1 MVQEKMKRLWASLFP
16 SKPCRCACGDPS
28 SLHIEREESNNDTCH
43 GECVREIKVLGP
55 GCAKCKS
62 TFKTLEK
69 VIRDNGLDVR
79 LQKVE
84 NIEEI
89 MRYNVL
95 ATPAVVVDGNVVTK
109 GKVPTEAEAKR
120 LLGL

>member
-16 SKPCRCACGDPS
+16 SKPCRCAGGNPS
-28 SLHIEREESNNDTCH
+28 SLHIDREETNNAGCH

-89 MRYNVL
+89 MCYNIL
-95 ATPAVVVDGNVVTK
+95 ATPAVVVDGKVVMK

-120 LLGL
+120 LLGV